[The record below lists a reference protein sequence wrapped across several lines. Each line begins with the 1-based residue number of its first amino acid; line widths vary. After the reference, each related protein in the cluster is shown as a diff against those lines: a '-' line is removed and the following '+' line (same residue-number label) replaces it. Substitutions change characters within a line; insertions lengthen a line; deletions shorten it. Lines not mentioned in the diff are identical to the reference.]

1 TVMSRLDHLRP
12 DSTDADFRKAADD
25 IDTADTTVAQMMRAE
40 TNIDEMFRM
49 EQGDADVRR
58 RQLGELHEDML
69 EAALGTSDE
78 RLATEAR
85 ELDARADEL
94 ARDTAADDFMGRYA
108 RLVVDYRVVV
118 EAIRAR
124 EMADVETASDAGD
137 RRAPRLYDRDWRGGH
152 GYGGVRAL
160 GPRRAGDAAGA
171 AGAAAGAV
179 GARTGLALD

>member
-1 TVMSRLDHLRP
+1 DELRAQWQDVRGRFLELDTVMSRLDHLRP

-58 RQLGELHEDML
+58 RQLGEL
-69 EAALGTSDE
+69 
-78 RLATEAR
+78 
-85 ELDARADEL
+85 DARADEL
-94 ARDTAADDFMGRYA
+94 ARDTAADDFMDRYA

-137 RRAPRLYDRDWRGGH
+137 RRAPRLYDRDWRVGH
-152 GYGGVRAL
+152 GYGGFVPFAMVSSWH
-160 GPRRAGDAAGA
+160 A
-171 AGAAAGAV
+171 
-179 GARTGLALD
+179 